1 MDKTMDWARLVEL
14 AGAAG
19 SIAFG
24 GGGVQR
30 KPMTA
35 ARRIAASAIG
45 PRTVVSMLGGPETDL
60 LIGAG
65 KVDRLLFAFVG
76 FDAYGLAPNFR
87 AARESA
93 ALEVV
98 EYSEGTMLAAYDAGA
113 RALPFL
119 PTRFGLGTAITR
131 TPNAPFREFDCPLTG
146 ERLLAVPALEPD
158 LAVVHVNVADR
169 AGNALIHGDAY
180 ADPLLVRAARR
191 TVLTAE
197 RVVDA
202 LPRELPPEAGGRSTF
217 VSRLWVHGVIEAPGG
232 AGMTAMFPDYPL
244 DLEAVMRYQRMAADA
259 DWLRT
264 FVAAED

>member
-1 MDKTMDWARLVEL
+1 MDKTMDWARLLDL
-14 AGAAG
+14 AGSAG

-35 ARRIAASAIG
+35 ARRLAASAL
-45 PRTVVSMLGGPETDL
+45 PARTVVSLLGGPETDL
-60 LIGAG
+60 MIGAG
-65 KVDRLLFAFVG
+65 KVARLLFAYVG

-87 AARESA
+87 KARESA
-93 ALEVV
+93 SLEAV
-98 EYSEGTMLAAYDAGA
+98 EYSEGTMLAAFDAGA
-113 RALPFL
+113 RDLPFL

-131 TPNAPFREFDCPLTG
+131 TPNTPLREFDCPVSG
-146 ERLLAVPALEPD
+146 ERLLAVPALAPD
-158 LAVVHVNVADR
+158 LALVHVNVADR

-180 ADPLLVRAARR
+180 ADPQLVRAARC

-202 LPRELPPEAGGRSTF
+202 LPRELPPEAGRRSTF

-244 DLEAVMRYQRMAADA
+244 DLEAVMRYQRMATDP

-264 FVAAED
+264 FAAAED